1 MQTPGTVEIG
11 DGQTFLIIVRG
22 DRVVDYTWAMMP
34 HVEFVKRSVG
44 WQVGKLP
51 ADAWIGTIS
60 KIDGELAV
68 ISSKT
73 FYDVQMP
80 APEWVVSTVKSVF
93 K

>member
-1 MQTPGTVEIG
+1 
-11 DGQTFLIIVRG
+11 
-22 DRVVDYTWAMMP
+22 
-34 HVEFVKRSVG
+34 VKRSVG

-51 ADAWIGTIS
+51 DDALVGTVS

-80 APEWVVSTVKSVF
+80 TPEWVAKTVRSIF

>member
-1 MQTPGTVEIG
+1 MPEQMPVEIG

-22 DRVVDYTWAMMP
+22 EQVVDYTWAMMP

-44 WQVGKLP
+44 TLPEGAWVGTVSKLN
-51 ADAWIGTIS
+51 
-60 KIDGELAV
+60 GELAV

-73 FYDVQMP
+73 FYGYQLP
-80 APEWVVSTVKSVF
+80 APEWVAKVVRAAF